1 MMIPV
6 EGHPNLYRDENTG
19 AIINFDNTSYNQYI
33 NSVNNRYNQK
43 KELDKM
49 KEDINEIKDLLKE
62 LLNGSK

>member
-1 MMIPV
+1 MIPV

>member
-19 AIINFDNTSYNQYI
+19 AIVNFDNVSYNQYI
-33 NSVNNRYNQK
+33 NSVNNRDIQK

-49 KEDINEIKDLLKE
+49 KEDINEIKNLLKE
-62 LLNGSK
+62 LLNGPK